1 MSSGKE
7 ELTFWGKLG
16 LPFRK
21 AHVFLDGDTKGLTHF
36 ETPDDA
42 FSKRP
47 KRWLVNLIFIAVMIG
62 LVIYMGHDIRILD
75 CFDRPIQWSA
85 IGDDIRLFFSPNWDY
100 FFGRGEFAWTEGVI
114 YNCILT
120 FCITFIATVVGFF
133 ISMPFG
139 LLAPH
144 RLFGKKAYISEALLI
159 VIRTMP
165 ELLLALFLIT
175 LSDKSILTAIGALAF
190 HSIGMIGKLD
200 ADQIDEADLDSL
212 EALDACGANKQQRIH
227 LAVMPQAMPSFIS
240 VGLYRFDINIRT
252 ATTLGLIIE
261 QNAGIGFNILL
272 DYNSL
277 ALSKLGA
284 DTIGI
289 VIMIIT
295 VDLVSS
301 WLRKKLV

>member
-1 MSSGKE
+1 MSPEKTNT
-7 ELTFWGKLG
+7 TFWGKMG
-16 LPFRK
+16 LPLRK
-21 AHVFLDGDTKGLTHF
+21 ANIFFNGDTKGMTHYP
-36 ETPDDA
+36 TPDDA
-42 FSKRP
+42 YGKRP
-47 KRWLVNLIFIAVMIG
+47 KKWLVNLIFVAVMVA
-62 LVIYMGHDIRILD
+62 LVILMGHDIRITD

-85 IGDDIRLFFSPNWDY
+85 IGEDLRLFFSPDWDY
-100 FFGRGEFAWTEGVI
+100 FFGRGFYAWKEGVL

-120 FCITFIATVVGFF
+120 FCITFIATVIGFF

-139 LLAPH
+139 LLASH
-144 RLFGKKAYISEALLI
+144 RLFGKKAYISETVLI
-159 VIRTMP
+159 LIRTMP

-175 LSDKSILTAIGALAF
+175 LSDKSIVTAIGALSF

-227 LAVMPQAMPSFIS
+227 LAVMPQAMPSFVS
-240 VGLYRFDINIRT
+240 VALYRFDINIRT

-289 VIMIIT
+289 VIMIII
-295 VDLVSS
+295 VDITSS